1 MEPYDQVDTQITIC
15 FQIGFEGTE
24 EGLQDEH
31 GEFLCTGSCRN
42 LVTVLCR
49 MDHNTGRFN
58 LSRMECSTPGKPAIS
73 FPVKSTV
80 FAGSKFKA
88 KIDNSL
94 SVLVSKY
101 FSFDSTNVAER
112 ELLELIENMTTFS
125 DPHQSISR
133 IKLNHKYG
141 VGEDIVYIESDKPED
156 ISFYACRIM
165 AMSELCKVTQE
176 MSFDDVVRAM
186 DRSLDEYNLLHLE
199 FGMYVLKKALK

>member
-1 MEPYDQVDTQITIC
+1 MKSGAGQMARNFGGHDTMEPYDQVDTQITIC

-42 LVTVLCR
+42 RVTVLCR

-101 FSFDSTNVAER
+101 F
-112 ELLELIENMTTFS
+112 TTFS